1 MPNKAKVAIIGTGW
15 WSTTAHF
22 PSLLAHPDAEVTA
35 IVDPRTDILSK
46 AGETYGISNT
56 YTKLSEMLNRE
67 QLDGAVIATW
77 HSTHYDIAKTCLEH
91 GLNIMVEKP
100 MVLSASHA
108 KDLIELANKRELEI
122 IVGNPYHFTK
132 RAKRIREV
140 VTSGALGEVLYINSY
155 FTSMVIEF
163 LRGNDTS
170 YKKIFGYPVTG
181 PGNVYADTKLSGG
194 GQGHLQVTHSASLM
208 HFITGLKPVSVSALM
223 NNLEFDD
230 VKKDVIDAM
239 TIVMNNG
246 ALANVGSA
254 GNLQLNDS
262 GKLSIQLNCESGRV
276 DIDFITGAGIIRHK
290 NGTEEIFPAFE
301 NVTPS
306 GSDKAPNNDE
316 AMEAYPLHA
325 TASNL
330 VDVITGK
337 ATNGSPGEIGWHTVE
352 LLDAAYRSAAKNGQ
366 SVKVASLY

>member
-46 AGETYGISNT
+46 AGEKYGISNT

-91 GLNIMVEKP
+91 DLDIMVEKP

-108 KDLIELANKRELEI
+108 KDLIELANKRKLEI

-276 DIDFITGAGIIRHK
+276 DIDFITGAGLIRHK
-290 NGTEEIFPAFE
+290 NGTEEVFPAFE

-306 GSDKAPNNDE
+306 GSDKAPNTE
-316 AMEAYPLHA
+316 QAMEAYPLHA